1 MAKIFPGEDY
11 PLYSVH
17 NYHCAYCFVPIVV
30 DTGHSVSPH
39 FRFLCKS
46 GDWLWM
52 QVEGTLHCKA
62 GTSIPLFYE
71 YKARVLRYAD

>member
-1 MAKIFPGEDY
+1 MCILLLF
-11 PLYSVH
+11 L
-17 NYHCAYCFVPIVV
+17 VV
-30 DTGHSVSPH
+30 ETGHSVSPH
-39 FRFLCKS
+39 FRFLAKS

-71 YKARVLRYAD
+71 YKAKVLRYGDVYSDSSMV